1 MHFFKQQIFM
11 CELLPAAV
19 AKDAEVSTS
28 TPQDYRAASLRYE
41 TWTYSQHSIIKRS
54 EVNRS

>member
-1 MHFFKQQIFM
+1 MTKSTQTQSVH
-11 CELLPAAV
+11 PAAV

-41 TWTYSQHSIIKRS
+41 T
-54 EVNRS
+54 